1 MRALGVY
8 TFHAMEQMNIAT
20 AAAATGSSDGNGIK
34 SGPPELA
41 RAIRLMIRDGEYGP
55 GDRLGTAELADR
67 LNVSRGPVRE
77 ALRLLESRRLVRI
90 EQNRGAF
97 VIDLQDKEALDAFAT
112 RGVLFAFLAELC
124 AVRASDAQIAAMKS
138 KLAELSDLHSHG
150 RPTPRSFLKAT
161 FRIVQ
166 IFHEAAATPSGILEW
181 PRATCG
187 PRNCA
192 AIGSFSRRSPI
203 ETQPVHSTLP
213 GSSTREAS
221 SGVVSSDRLQIPDD
235 YVDNLSIDCLQML
248 GSP

>member
-1 MRALGVY
+1 MPAFGVY
-8 TFHAMEQMNIAT
+8 NFRTMAQTNQAPVIA
-20 AAAATGSSDGNGIK
+20 AVELLDASGVK

-112 RGVLFAFLAELC
+112 RGVLFAFLAELT
-124 AVRASDAQIAAMKS
+124 ALRANDAQIAAMQG
-138 KLAELSDLHSHG
+138 KLAELSDLHSKG
-150 RPTPRSFLKAT
+150 QPTPRSFLKAT

-166 IFHEAAATPSGILEW
+166 IFHEAAATPHLTEMILDLTEGLGMVFGHFGMATRDM
-181 PRATCG
+181 RAEELRG
-187 PRNCA
+187 YRQLLK
-192 AIGSFSRRSPI
+192 AIANRDPARSFTLARQLHSRGVERGRALRS
-203 ETQPVHSTLP
+203 LAD
-213 GSSTREAS
+213 TR
-221 SGVVSSDRLQIPDD
+221 
-235 YVDNLSIDCLQML
+235 
-248 GSP
+248 